1 MRLSFFLGL
10 LVMLAASATFAA
22 QAGKKP
28 TAAQPTA
35 RRPAADAVDED
46 TADADT
52 DADGEAAKKSD
63 EDAADDANA
72 GKAKPKPASGKPGKK
87 PLGLKLAGDDEAEA
101 AELEEKFSYM
111 QGYGM
116 GQELAMRLQ
125 QLQQVDLKFNRK
137 AFDQALTDALEK
149 KAPDMSE
156 EDMQAAIEAI
166 QKRMQQARA
175 TAATENKKAEEKFL
189 AANKKKEGVKSLPGG
204 LQYKV
209 IKSGKGKSPKA
220 TDTVSVDYTGTL
232 LDGSKFDSSVDRG
245 EPITMRVD
253 QFIPGWKQ
261 ALPLM
266 KVGDKW
272 MLYVPSSL
280 AYGQQGNQVIPPN
293 SMLQFELELLEVNPK
308 VTKPGPR

>member
-1 MRLSFFLGL
+1 MRLSLFLGL
-10 LVMLAASATFAA
+10 AVMLAATATFAA
-22 QAGKKP
+22 QAGKKL
-28 TAAQPTA
+28 TAAPPAA
-35 RRPAADAVDED
+35 RRPAADAPDED

-52 DADGEAAKKSD
+52 DADDETAKKSD
-63 EDAADDANA
+63 EDDADDANA
-72 GKAKPKPASGKPGKK
+72 GKAKPKAASAKPGKK
-87 PLGLKLAGDDEAEA
+87 PLGLKLAGDDEAEL

-111 QGYGM
+111 QGYGI
-116 GQELAMRLQ
+116 GKELAVRMQQMQ
-125 QLQQVDLKFNRK
+125 QLGVKLNRES
-137 AFDQALTDALEK
+137 FDQALNDALEK
-149 KAPDMSE
+149 KPPSMTE
-156 EDMQAAIEAI
+156 EEMQAVIETI
-166 QKRMQQARA
+166 QKRMEQARA

-189 AANKKKEGVKSLPGG
+189 AANKKKEGVKTLPGG

-209 IKSGKGKSPKA
+209 LKSGKGKSPKT

-232 LDGSKFDSSVDRG
+232 LDGSEFDSSVNRG

-293 SMLQFELELLEVNPK
+293 SLLQFELELLEVNPK

>member
-1 MRLSFFLGL
+1 MRLSFFLSL
-10 LVMLAASATFAA
+10 FVMLAATITFAA

-28 TAAQPTA
+28 AGAPPAA

-52 DADGEAAKKSD
+52 DADDEAAKKSD
-63 EDAADDANA
+63 EDEADDSDA
-72 GKAKPKPASGKPGKK
+72 GKTKPKSASGKPGKK
-87 PLGLKLAGDDEAEA
+87 PLGLKLAGDDDAEL

-116 GQELAMRLQ
+116 GKELAMRLQ
-125 QLQQVDLKFNRK
+125 QMQQMGVKFNRK
-137 AFDQALTDALEK
+137 AFDKALTDALDSKTPE
-149 KAPDMSE
+149 MTE
-156 EDMQAAIEAI
+156 EEMQAVIDSI
-166 QKRMQQARA
+166 QKRMQDARA
-175 TAATENKKAEEKFL
+175 TAAKDNKKAEEKFL
-189 AANKKKEGVKSLPGG
+189 ASNKQKEGVKTLPGG

-209 IKSGKGKSPKA
+209 LKSGKGKSPKA

-293 SMLQFELELLEVNPK
+293 SLLQFELELLDVNPK

>member
-1 MRLSFFLGL
+1 MRLSFFLGPF
-10 LVMLAASATFAA
+10 VMLAATATFAA

-28 TAAQPTA
+28 TAA
-35 RRPAADAVDED
+35 RRPAAA
-46 TADADT
+46 ADDQAADT
-52 DADGEAAKKSD
+52 DADDEAAKKSD
-63 EDAADDANA
+63 GDETDDDSK
-72 GKAKPKPASGKPGKK
+72 GGKPKPKSASGKPGKK
-87 PLGLKLAGDDEAEA
+87 PLGLKLAGDDEAEL

-125 QLQQVDLKFNRK
+125 QMQQTGVKFNRK

-149 KAPDMSE
+149 KPPEMSE
-156 EDMQAAIEAI
+156 EDMQAAIESI
-166 QKRMQQARA
+166 QKRMQDARA
-175 TAATENKKAEEKFL
+175 AAATENKKAEEKFL
-189 AANKKKEGVKSLPGG
+189 ATNKKKEGVKTLPGG

-209 IKSGKGKSPKA
+209 LKSGKGKSPKA

-232 LDGSKFDSSVDRG
+232 LDGSEFDSSVKRG

-293 SMLQFELELLEVNPK
+293 SLLQFELELLEVNPK
-308 VTKPGPR
+308 VTKPGGR